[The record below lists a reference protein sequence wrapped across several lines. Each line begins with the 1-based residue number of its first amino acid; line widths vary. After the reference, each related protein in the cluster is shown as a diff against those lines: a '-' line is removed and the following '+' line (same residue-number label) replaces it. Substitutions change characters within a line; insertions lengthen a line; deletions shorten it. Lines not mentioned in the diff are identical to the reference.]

1 MIFIEKACVP
11 KDRSKIAFRTSLQ
24 FFLCLVSG
32 EYNHLLRCRII
43 GTMTLVGLSG
53 YFYHQVQFNPTHNF
67 YNSFCVLQSQKVTPA
82 LKTQRYW
89 LQFCSA
95 GFLLAG
101 IARAKPSDSK
111 ATDLNDVA
119 D

>member
-1 MIFIEKACVP
+1 MRSEGPIE
-11 KDRSKIAFRTSLQ
+11 D
-24 FFLCLVSG
+24 CLS
-32 EYNHLLRCRII
+32 CRII

-53 YFYHQVQFNPTHNF
+53 YFYHQ
-67 YNSFCVLQSQKVTPA
+67 SQKVAPA